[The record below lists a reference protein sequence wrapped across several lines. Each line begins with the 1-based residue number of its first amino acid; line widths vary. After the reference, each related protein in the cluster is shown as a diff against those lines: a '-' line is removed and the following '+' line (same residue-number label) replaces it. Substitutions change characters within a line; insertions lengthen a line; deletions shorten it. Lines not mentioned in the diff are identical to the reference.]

1 MNYTEIKTIL
11 SQIHDPAERLEFVM
25 DLGREIPPI
34 PANHAG
40 TEIRGC
46 ASRVE
51 IFRDRDN
58 NYYGSADSAIV
69 RGVLTL
75 LLSMVQGK
83 APSEIRKM
91 NLAREFASLNLSLG
105 AGRMNGVAGT
115 IAFLESDKVTE

>member
-1 MNYTEIKTIL
+1 MIYSEIKDIL

-25 DLGREIPPI
+25 DLGRELPPI

-40 TEIRGC
+40 TEIKAC

-51 IFRDRDN
+51 IYRDKN
-58 NYYGSADSAIV
+58 NTYYGSADSAIV

-91 NLAREFASLNLSLG
+91 DLAQEFKSLNLSLG

-115 IAFLESDKVTE
+115 IAFLERGE